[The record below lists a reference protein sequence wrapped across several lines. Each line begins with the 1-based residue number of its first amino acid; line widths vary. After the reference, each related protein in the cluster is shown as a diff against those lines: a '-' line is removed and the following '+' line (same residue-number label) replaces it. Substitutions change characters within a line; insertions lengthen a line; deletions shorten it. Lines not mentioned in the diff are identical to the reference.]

1 MSGRITERSLY
12 GPISDVLKEFGVHS
26 VSEISIRGERFP
38 DLVAEVNGHKF
49 LIEVKINTETK
60 LLDDIPKAIDKAR
73 RAGIPGMAVVLL
85 FPKEVKDISPDLLH
99 EVAPRLKIKKA
110 VAFVPWISD
119 SWRELFLEDFA
130 RRLVDKYRVYVRTQ
144 LPTVNYDI
152 IVDAAREAVVEIASI
167 IRRSLVTRYLHDA
180 MAIVG
185 RFDIYRATLKDFE
198 VDEEEMKAW
207 IADIAAYLT
216 VNQILFYHILSQKTG
231 KYPPLP
237 DVRPLEPDRDLIDKL
252 NRLFSLAAQ
261 DYQPV
266 FGPNLL
272 PIIKEAG
279 ELNSILALG
288 KFIVTLR
295 ALRPEY
301 VKAELLGRLYQ
312 ESIPPE
318 TRKNLG
324 AFFTKPK
331 AAAILARLA
340 IDRWDEQVL
349 DPACGSGTL
358 LTEAYR
364 YKRELAPPTLGDEE
378 LHRKLLS
385 DIYGIDVMCFAHHM
399 TSINLL
405 AQNITIPA
413 ELEHIRAGDGLEP
426 MIRST
431 LSEAD
436 DPPSLLPTGLRE
448 WIESVR
454 PESLPYEGFDVV
466 IMNPPFTRRER
477 LSEIG
482 ELDRLDKLFSGAFE
496 GEVVRG
502 KVGYWAYFMAAA
514 DKMIKPKGKLA
525 MVTPEEFF
533 AGGGAESLRRFLFF
547 RQIYSNR
554 KREYIPI
561 KEGNVIPYSIECVIR
576 SGVEV
581 AFSEAALYRDY
592 LVVFKKI
599 KSEKPM
605 IFVILKKPL
614 NEIDVEEITNEIKIF
629 SASLLDKVSTENLEA
644 IKVKNIS
651 SFIEKHISNLKPLV
665 GFNSIKAQNLFLEL
679 IDRLSNNPT
688 LKDLDDMGVLSI
700 RVYNPGQYRTRGVED
715 EARKLFASKYGAR
728 GKILFDILGSE
739 GNKIILKCRVGEHII
754 KISKEN
760 TIPSLRTSSGVKHFN
775 ITNEEECAIIEPNI
789 LPKEILI
796 ESGLRQNYVN
806 EAANDIKQAYKKL
819 SSNILLARRLQ
830 IPSTNLYWLAFYSQK
845 QTLSTAVLIN
855 ARSEALNA
863 NYQKILTLYLNSS
876 ISLMQILGFAIETRG
891 AWVDLHGDQVWK
903 NIHIPLFDELST
915 DVYNKSLNILP
926 KIDKIDVE
934 PLFDRFINKNPIQ
947 RMIDEIALEM
957 LGLDDWKSRLDDI
970 YEAIIGELQAML
982 EILEKSKKPS
992 KRKTKIKK
1000 RKRRE
1005 EFRQLTLPST

>member
-12 GPISDVLKEFGVHS
+12 GPISDVLKEFGVRS

-49 LIEVKINTETK
+49 LIEVKIDTETK

-73 RAGIPGMAVVLL
+73 KAGIPGMAVVLL
-85 FPKEVKDISPDLLH
+85 FPKEVREISPDLLY
-99 EVAPRLKIKKA
+99 EVAPRLRIKKA

-130 RRLVDKYRVYVRTQ
+130 RRLVDRYRVYVKTR
-144 LPTVNYDI
+144 LPAVNYDI

-198 VDEEEMKAW
+198 ADEEEMKAW

-237 DVRPLEPDRDLIDKL
+237 DVRPLEPDRDLMDKL

-261 DYQPV
+261 DYRPV

-288 KFIVTLR
+288 KFIVTLK

-340 IDRWDEQVL
+340 IDRWDERVL

-364 YKRELAPPTLGDEE
+364 YKRELAPPTLGEEE
-378 LHRKLLS
+378 LHRRLLS
-385 DIYGIDVMCFAHHM
+385 DIYGIDVMYFAHHM

-436 DPPSLLPTGLRE
+436 DPPSLLPTGLRD

-533 AGGGAESLRRFLFF
+533 AGGGAESLRRYLFLG
-547 RQIYSNR
+547 QTYSTR
-554 KREYIPI
+554 KRQYTT
-561 KEGNVIPYSIECVIR
+561 KEDACKYSIEYVIR

-592 LVVFKKI
+592 LVVFRKMESKN
-599 KSEKPM
+599 PM
-605 IFVILKKPL
+605 ILIILKKPL
-614 NEIDVEEITNEIKIF
+614 NEIDIEEITSEIKNF
-629 SASLLDKVSTENLEA
+629 STSLLDKISTGNFEA
-644 IKVKNIS
+644 IKVKNVS

-665 GFNSIKAQNLFLEL
+665 GFNSIKAQNVFLEL
-679 IDRLSNNPT
+679 LDKLSSNPT
-688 LKDLDDMGVLSI
+688 LKDLDDADILSI

-739 GNKIILKCRVGEHII
+739 GNKIVLKCRVGEYII
-754 KISKEN
+754 KISKKN
-760 TIPSLRTSSGVKHFN
+760 TIPSLRTSAGVRHFN
-775 ITNEEECAIIEPNI
+775 ITGEEECAIIEPNI
-789 LPKEILI
+789 LPKEVMI

-845 QTLSTAVLIN
+845 QTLSTAVLLN
-855 ARSEALNA
+855 ARSEVLDA

-876 ISLMQILGFAIETRG
+876 ISLMQILGFAVETRG

-903 NIHIPLFDELST
+903 NIHIPLLDDIST
-915 DVYNKSLNILP
+915 DAYNKSLDVFK
-926 KIDKIDVE
+926 KINKIDVE
-934 PLFDRFINKNPIQ
+934 PLFDRFTNRNPIQ
-947 RMIDEIALEM
+947 RMIDEVSLEM
-957 LGLDDWKSRLDDI
+957 LGLNDWKSRLDDI
-970 YEAIIGELQAML
+970 YEAITGELQAML
-982 EILEKSKKPS
+982 EILEKSKKQS
-992 KRKTKIKK
+992 KRKMKTKK
-1000 RKRRE
+1000 RKKRE
-1005 EFRQLTLPST
+1005 EFKQLTLPST